1 MRIGPIKTK
10 IDARSIS
17 NTEAAVLGLL
27 EQGERSGYDLW
38 KLAGAGVAYVW
49 APAKSQIYAVLP
61 RLVADGLSRRR
72 DVVQS
77 ARPDKRL
84 YRTTRAGER
93 ALRRWVEEPA
103 WRSHDEFL
111 LKVFLGRLTTTKRL
125 TALVTAYR
133 RVERGRLDEYREIER
148 RIAGEEASLNSYATL
163 RWGLAAVRAR
173 IRWADD
179 FLHELAGREASAA

>member
-1 MRIGPIKTK
+1 MQTNPVKTK
-10 IDARSIS
+10 VGTRSIS

-27 EQGERSGYDLW
+27 ERGERSGYDLW
-38 KLAGAGVAYVW
+38 KLAGEGVAYVW

-61 RLVADGLSRRR
+61 RLVADGLARRR

-77 ARPDKRL
+77 ARPDKQL

-93 ALRRWVEEPA
+93 ALRRWLEEPA

-111 LKVFLGRLTTTKRL
+111 LKVFLGRLTTTERL

-133 RVERGRLDEYREIER
+133 QVERGRLDEYREIER
-148 RIAGEEASLNSYATL
+148 RMGGQEASLYGYATL

-173 IRWADD
+173 IRWADE
-179 FLHELAGREASAA
+179 FLRELADREQGAA